1 MTTTVAS
8 TSFSLTLEWD
18 VDDLGCAS
26 TKEGCR
32 TYCHPDYFKPIAPL
46 VYHNEGNG
54 HFTEV
59 SQKIGLA
66 KPGEGLGIAYRR
78 LHRMDET
85 KKVLRRYQAQQ
96 DSAGTAPTSPPTDP
110 PADPK

>member
-1 MTTTVAS
+1 MGLRRRVVR
-8 TSFSLTLEWD
+8 EH
-18 VDDLGCAS
+18 
-26 TKEGCR
+26 KEGYR
-32 TYCHPDYFKPIAPL
+32 TYCHPDYFKPIASL

-66 KPGEGLGIAYRR
+66 KPGKELGIAYRR

-85 KKVLRRYQAQQ
+85 RKALRRYQAQQ

-110 PADPK
+110 PADPN

>member
-1 MTTTVAS
+1 MGLRRRVVR
-8 TSFSLTLEWD
+8 EH
-18 VDDLGCAS
+18 
-26 TKEGCR
+26 KEGYR

-66 KPGEGLGIAYRR
+66 KPGRVG
-78 LHRMDET
+78 HRVPSAAPDGRDA
-85 KKVLRRYQAQQ
+85 KGPAQISGATGFSGHRA
-96 DSAGTAPTSPPTDP
+96 DIPSDGSPSRP
-110 PADPK
+110 

>member
-1 MTTTVAS
+1 MGLRRRVVR
-8 TSFSLTLEWD
+8 EH
-18 VDDLGCAS
+18 
-26 TKEGCR
+26 KEGYR
-32 TYCHPDYFKPIAPL
+32 TYCHPDYFKPIASL

-66 KPGEGLGIAYRR
+66 KPGKELGIAYRR

-85 KKVLRRYQAQQ
+85 RKALQISGATGFSGH
-96 DSAGTAPTSPPTDP
+96 SADFPSDGSPSRP
-110 PADPK
+110 